1 MVETGKLFMEED
13 LSPDLFQHVEQILM
27 FELDALP
34 LGLSEHV
41 ETSHNNSSL
50 QLSDT

>member
-1 MVETGKLFMEED
+1 MIEVGKLFMED
-13 LSPDLFQHVEQILM
+13 LSPGSFQCEEQVLL

-34 LGLSEHV
+34 LGLSEHIV
-41 ETSHNNSSL
+41 TSHNHSSR